1 MAAKQPAIVAEL
13 GRPETPEETAARR
26 AENSR
31 RHRSSQ
37 TAVNLVIAT
46 LASLLIVL
54 FLVAVVVRPAPEPAD
69 PIDYASIA
77 ADAQPLAAEPL
88 VVPVLPAEWS
98 ANSARFDIRNEVPTW
113 YVGFIT
119 PATQFIALNQ
129 GIGGNPSWLST
140 LLDGAQETSAVTIDG
155 IRWTVYDQRG
165 NTDAGNFAYALATTS
180 GGSTIV
186 LNGTAADS
194 EFEQLASAIA
204 AEFSAADSESP

>member
-1 MAAKQPAIVAEL
+1 ARKAES
-13 GRPETPEETAARR
+13 
-26 AENSR
+26 SR

-54 FLVAVVVRPAPEPAD
+54 FLVAVVVRPTPEPA
-69 PIDYASIA
+69 PAIDYASIA
-77 ADAQPLAAEPL
+77 SQAQPLAAEPL
-88 VVPVLPAEWS
+88 VVPSLDAAWV

-119 PATQFIALNQ
+119 PGRQFIALNQ

-140 LLDGAQETSAVTIDG
+140 LLNGAPQTGSVTVEG
-155 IRWTVYDQRG
+155 VRWAVYDQRDRS
-165 NTDAGNFAYALATTS
+165 DAGNFAYSLATTV

-186 LNGTAADS
+186 LNGTAADD
-194 EFEQLASAIA
+194 EFLLLATSIA
-204 AEFSAADSESP
+204 AELESP